1 MGKAAAST
9 ESSTLSSSRR
19 EEEVEQFSSLKS
31 FGKTVEGTTVT
42 LYFSS
47 LPSKQQ
53 QKEIYLCRLV
63 FFSVKKTHIN
73 CVKETPL
80 QTL

>member
-9 ESSTLSSSRR
+9 ESSTLPSSRR

-31 FGKTVEGTTVT
+31 FGKTVEGRTVT
-42 LYFSS
+42 LYFIS

-53 QKEIYLCRLV
+53 QKKKYICADLY
-63 FFSVKKTHIN
+63 FFLL
-73 CVKETPL
+73 KETIS
-80 QTL
+80 TV